1 MRNEGGVDL
10 AGLYRTKEGTTRES
24 RGASWC
30 LVVPR
35 GVSQRIHEV
44 RLRESQKR
52 TLFPRD
58 SGGGSGRFASVT
70 DVKVLA
76 DCAYPMSLRTNLV
89 RDGCARTNGTVERD
103 SRKRKSRSRRRR
115 NRRWRWRRN
124 RERPFLE
131 PPTKN
136 KIFFPTRI
144 FSTSLSFSLSLSLSC
159 PLRQQDPLPRYPP
172 TKMQRSSLLSHVLVR
187 GRNQNLSASR
197 RIDDP
202 RSPRRNKT
210 KSKNVTFFSF
220 SSRRQRTEMDFFLTH
235 VCTDTME
242 KACFC
247 LSFHSRVA
255 KPVQKH
261 EDPTKKL
268 PNLC

>member
-1 MRNEGGVDL
+1 MRLKIKKLNEK
-10 AGLYRTKEGTTRES
+10 RRRCRS
-24 RGASWC
+24 RRAVPYERGDARRRANP
-30 LVVPR
+30 VGPR
-35 GVSQRIHEV
+35 GVSQRVHEV

-58 SGGGSGRFASVT
+58 NAGGSGRFASVT

-89 RDGCARTNGTVERD
+89 RDGTQERTVEQN

-144 FSTSLSFSLSLSLSC
+144 FSTSLSVSSSLAFPFSLFLSLSLVS
-159 PLRQQDPLPRYPP
+159 PLATRPSSSISTHKNATTVTPQPRTRSWTGPESLRIAQDR
-172 TKMQRSSLLSHVLVR
+172 
-187 GRNQNLSASR
+187 
-197 RIDDP
+197 
-202 RSPRRNKT
+202 
-210 KSKNVTFFSF
+210 
-220 SSRRQRTEMDFFLTH
+220 
-235 VCTDTME
+235 
-242 KACFC
+242 
-247 LSFHSRVA
+247 
-255 KPVQKH
+255 
-261 EDPTKKL
+261 
-268 PNLC
+268 